1 MEFEHYIQQGQQKLR
16 CGYTTGTCAALA
28 GKAAVRMLLCGQKT
42 EEISVLTPKGLWVTT
57 AVEAIQSG
65 DGWVS
70 CGVRKD
76 AGDDIDVTAQSLICV
91 KAKKTAG
98 TKIVIDGG
106 VGVGRVTKPGLEQPV
121 GAAAINSVPRR
132 MILQEAEAECLDAG
146 YEGGLLLTV
155 FVPDGEALAKKTFN
169 PQLGIQG
176 GISILGTTGIV
187 EPKSV
192 QALVDTIGLEIRQR
206 RALGEEALLLTPG
219 NYGMEFLKDRPEFAS
234 MTPVQCSNYIGEAFD
249 FAVSS
254 GFSKVILVGHI
265 GKLVKL
271 AGGIM
276 NTHSRVADCRCE
288 LFAAHAALAG
298 VSRDAI
304 GRLMEAATTDA
315 CLEILDE
322 EGKKE
327 AVMQS
332 LMKKIGQH
340 AAHRL
345 GGTVEVTVLVF
356 SNRFGVLGE
365 TQCQE
370 T

>member
-1 MEFEHYIQQGQQKLR
+1 M
-16 CGYTTGTCAALA
+16 
-28 GKAAVRMLLCGQKT
+28 
-42 EEISVLTPKGLWVTT
+42 
-57 AVEAIQSG
+57 
-65 DGWVS
+65 
-70 CGVRKD
+70 
-76 AGDDIDVTAQSLICV
+76 
-91 KAKKTAG
+91 
-98 TKIVIDGG
+98 
-106 VGVGRVTKPGLEQPV
+106 
-121 GAAAINSVPRR
+121 
-132 MILQEAEAECLDAG
+132 
-146 YEGGLLLTV
+146 
-155 FVPDGEALAKKTFN
+155 
-169 PQLGIQG
+169 
-176 GISILGTTGIV
+176 
-187 EPKSV
+187 
-192 QALVDTIGLEIRQR
+192 
-206 RALGEEALLLTPG
+206 TPG

-315 CLEILDE
+315 CLEILE
-322 EGKKE
+322 EEEKKE

-345 GGTVEVTVLVF
+345 GSTVEVTVLVF

-365 TQCQE
+365 IQCQE

>member
-1 MEFEHYIQQGQQKLR
+1 
-16 CGYTTGTCAALA
+16 
-28 GKAAVRMLLCGQKT
+28 
-42 EEISVLTPKGLWVTT
+42 
-57 AVEAIQSG
+57 
-65 DGWVS
+65 
-70 CGVRKD
+70 
-76 AGDDIDVTAQSLICV
+76 
-91 KAKKTAG
+91 
-98 TKIVIDGG
+98 
-106 VGVGRVTKPGLEQPV
+106 
-121 GAAAINSVPRR
+121 

-298 VSRDAI
+298 VSRNAI

-370 T
+370 I

>member
-1 MEFEHYIQQGQQKLR
+1 
-16 CGYTTGTCAALA
+16 
-28 GKAAVRMLLCGQKT
+28 
-42 EEISVLTPKGLWVTT
+42 
-57 AVEAIQSG
+57 
-65 DGWVS
+65 
-70 CGVRKD
+70 
-76 AGDDIDVTAQSLICV
+76 
-91 KAKKTAG
+91 
-98 TKIVIDGG
+98 
-106 VGVGRVTKPGLEQPV
+106 
-121 GAAAINSVPRR
+121 

-271 AGGIM
+271 AGG
-276 NTHSRVADCRCE
+276 TDGGC
-288 LFAAHAALAG
+288 
-298 VSRDAI
+298 DD
-304 GRLMEAATTDA
+304 GRLS
-315 CLEILDE
+315 
-322 EGKKE
+322 GN
-327 AVMQS
+327 S
-332 LMKKIGQH
+332 G
-340 AAHRL
+340 
-345 GGTVEVTVLVF
+345 
-356 SNRFGVLGE
+356 
-365 TQCQE
+365 
-370 T
+370 

>member
-1 MEFEHYIQQGQQKLR
+1 
-16 CGYTTGTCAALA
+16 
-28 GKAAVRMLLCGQKT
+28 
-42 EEISVLTPKGLWVTT
+42 
-57 AVEAIQSG
+57 
-65 DGWVS
+65 
-70 CGVRKD
+70 
-76 AGDDIDVTAQSLICV
+76 
-91 KAKKTAG
+91 
-98 TKIVIDGG
+98 
-106 VGVGRVTKPGLEQPV
+106 
-121 GAAAINSVPRR
+121 
-132 MILQEAEAECLDAG
+132 
-146 YEGGLLLTV
+146 
-155 FVPDGEALAKKTFN
+155 
-169 PQLGIQG
+169 
-176 GISILGTTGIV
+176 
-187 EPKSV
+187 
-192 QALVDTIGLEIRQR
+192 
-206 RALGEEALLLTPG
+206 
-219 NYGMEFLKDRPEFAS
+219 

-298 VSRDAI
+298 V
-304 GRLMEAATTDA
+304 RLMEAATTDA

-370 T
+370 I